1 MNLIIHDSLTCNGN
15 GVGAISGRGI
25 LRRKLTSEARI
36 ALAVDIALGKKPF
49 IPSFK
54 QMATAVGVS
63 AYQLRQELKTR
74 KRVAHNGAKP
84 STTKITNDSKFE
96 STNGSAV
103 TIPTTTAVLSDTPE
117 VRVFLRRM
125 AASLQVQIVQN
136 EGDPEFAGDCGPY
149 VLVDAVT
156 GYCIWPG
163 ALPVAG
169 LLDALQCLSAER
181 RLPSERVEEAWAD
194 FGKSWKA

>member
-1 MNLIIHDSLTCNGN
+1 MNHIIHDSLTCNGN
-15 GVGAISGRGI
+15 ASAISGRGF
-25 LRRKLTSEARI
+25 LHRKLTSEARI

-54 QMATAVGVS
+54 QMATAAGVS

-74 KRVAHNGAKP
+74 ERVAHNGAKP
-84 STTKITNDSKFE
+84 SATKVANGSKFE
-96 STNGSAV
+96 STNGSTV
-103 TIPTTTAVLSDTPE
+103 TTPATTAVLSDTPE

-149 VLVDAVT
+149 ILVDTVS

-169 LLDALQCLSAER
+169 ILDALQCLSAER